1 MITDVAAEFFEEV
14 YDGPK
19 HSYTWFIGN
28 DPNSGLLGTLN
39 KLNAAE
45 ASTSLV
51 EGGTTIA
58 AHVEHLRWSLEKANG
73 LMRGE
78 KPEMVWPESW
88 RIRVVDKA
96 SWGKLINQFR
106 EEYSSAVEK
115 IKNAKWESEEQVLE
129 VLALAPH
136 AAYHLGAIRQ
146 MVLVIKK
153 RL

>member
-1 MITDVAAEFFEEV
+1 MINDAAAEFFEEV

-28 DPNSGLLGTLN
+28 DPGSGLLGTLST
-39 KLNAAE
+39 LNAAE
-45 ASTSLV
+45 ASTPLI

-58 AHVEHLRWSLEKANG
+58 AHVEHLRWSLEKANKF
-73 LMRGE
+73 MRGE
-78 KPEMVWPESW
+78 KPEMVWSESW
-88 RIRVVDKA
+88 SVRVVDEA
-96 SWGKLINQFR
+96 SWVKMINQVR
-106 EEYSSAVEK
+106 EEYSSAVEQ
-115 IKNAKWESEEQVLE
+115 IKYAMWESEEQVLE

-146 MVLVIKK
+146 MVLAVKK